1 MGTIEIVALV
11 GTIIEKLATMVVAM
25 IAAGGSKKTPE
36 EVRQDIK
43 DLVDSLDDNWL
54 DAEVKKNDAKFNTPG
69 P

>member
-36 EVRQDIK
+36 EVRQDIR

-54 DAEVKKNDAKFNTPG
+54 EAEVKKNDEKFNKPG